1 MPRDGYDAC
10 PACGTYLLG
19 VDDYRKHVKDT
30 HYSDVLD
37 IMQITDGEIILKE
50 VHNVFQPVVK
60 PESFFLRFMPGDA
73 LIFVVVGHNS
83 VDQNEE
89 WEVDVFN
96 CYGVETVVQ
105 YHLINVEL
113 RTLCLFR
120 FSIDLSNLD
129 PPIPNWSNVFS
140 AAA

>member
-1 MPRDGYDAC
+1 
-10 PACGTYLLG
+10 
-19 VDDYRKHVKDT
+19 
-30 HYSDVLD
+30 
-37 IMQITDGEIILKE
+37 MQITDGEIFLKE